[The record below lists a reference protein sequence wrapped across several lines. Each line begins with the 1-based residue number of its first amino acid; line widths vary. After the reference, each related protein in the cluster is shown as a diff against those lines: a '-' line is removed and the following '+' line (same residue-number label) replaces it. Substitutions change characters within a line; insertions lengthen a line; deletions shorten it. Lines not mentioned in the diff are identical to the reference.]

1 LGNAKLSDVQRPNLV
16 VCAGR
21 DLFASFFP
29 PALQHRLSL
38 RFHWRRDG
46 SSEITPRLRRQLAAA
61 QVLIT
66 TWDSPHFSQDL
77 PAFAPKLRMI
87 GHCGGEV
94 KSRFARSLF
103 DKLVISIAPAP
114 MARATAELGAAFLL
128 YCARNVDFYRQE
140 LRGRS
145 NRIYQ
150 ELHLHGAPE
159 SMVGREI
166 AMIGFGRI
174 GRALVDLMRDFDLRW
189 LVYDPY
195 VRKSLAREYPV
206 RFVSLPTLVRRAHLL
221 VVTAALTEE
230 TRGLVSKARLSL
242 LPDNASIINI
252 ARGGLLDLDALTRE
266 VKSGRLRCALDVT
279 DPLDPLPVDHPLRR
293 LPGAIVTPHIA
304 GSNRGVR
311 HEMAKVILDDL
322 ENFFSGHKVKNR
334 ITSSMLDRM
343 T

>member
-1 LGNAKLSDVQRPNLV
+1 MQRPNLV

-21 DLFASFFP
+21 ELFASFFT
-29 PALQHRLSL
+29 PALQRRLS
-38 RFHWRRDG
+38 RPSQWKRDG
-46 SSEITPRLRRQLAAA
+46 SQEITPRLRRQLAAS

-66 TWDSPHFSQDL
+66 TWDSPRFAEDL
-77 PAFAPKLRMI
+77 LTLAPQLRMI

-103 DKLVISIAPAP
+103 DKLIITNAPAP

-128 YCARNVDFYRQE
+128 YCARNLDFYRRE
-140 LRGRS
+140 LHGRS

-159 SMVGREI
+159 SLVGREVG
-166 AMIGFGRI
+166 MIGFGRI
-174 GRALVDLMRDFDLRW
+174 GRALVDLMRGFDPQW

-206 RFVSLPTLVRRAHLL
+206 RFVSLPTLLRRADLL
-221 VVTAALTEE
+221 VVTAALTKE
-230 TRGLVSKARLSL
+230 TRGLLSQARLSL
-242 LPDNASIINI
+242 LPDNAAVINI

-266 VKSGRLRCALDVT
+266 VKRERLRCALDVT
-279 DPLDPLPVDHPLRR
+279 DPLEPLPVEHPLRR

-311 HEMAKVILDDL
+311 QEMAKVILDDL
-322 ENFFSGHKVKNR
+322 ENFFGGRKVNNR
-334 ITSSMLDRM
+334 VTSAMLDRM